1 MTSST
6 TPAPMYSNSAREQRE
21 LGDWRGTSGAKCG
34 SHIIRG
40 EERRLVERLK
50 QCCKGSNGS
59 NRCIVRLTGRTRPC
73 AEDRPMCGRLVVA
86 MLVFV
91 EDRLG
96 GRNSAD
102 PDHAEDHE
110 YRNESLPTT
119 NHKSQPGERMA
130 ACYSGVVRR
139 VKTDRAGSPALPSW

>member
-1 MTSST
+1 M
-6 TPAPMYSNSAREQRE
+6 
-21 LGDWRGTSGAKCG
+21 
-34 SHIIRG
+34 
-40 EERRLVERLK
+40 
-50 QCCKGSNGS
+50 CC
-59 NRCIVRLTGRTRPC
+59 
-73 AEDRPMCGRLVVA
+73 RLVVA

-119 NHKSQPGERMA
+119 NHKSQPREKWLYATREL
-130 ACYSGVVRR
+130 CRESRQIVP
-139 VKTDRAGSPALPSW
+139 DRLPTFLVGFAKSLLYTARTILCGRSTSPASNILMTRRHLLC